1 MADEPPFLQ
10 VLRMYVERSEVAA
23 EVAIAEEAF
32 DRATPEDAPRA
43 RRHLVRL
50 QLLNLELT
58 LALALAEAA
67 LSAAEAETAAAD
79 EVSAE
84 D

>member
-10 VLRMYVERSEVAA
+10 VLRLYAERSEVAA
-23 EVAIAEEAF
+23 EVTLAMAAF

-43 RRHLVRL
+43 RLRLVGL
-50 QLLNLELT
+50 QLRFLEIA
-58 LALALAEAA
+58 LALVLAEAA
-67 LSAAEAETAAAD
+67 LAAAEAEAAAAD
-79 EVSAE
+79 EASAE